1 MKEKSRRN
9 VRPAHSDTMGVLP
22 LRVVGSLEGINGNAF
37 ALMGYFQK
45 TAREQGFSKEWISTV
60 LEEAMSK
67 DYEHLVNTLRKH
79 MLEV

>member
-1 MKEKSRRN
+1 MEERR
-9 VRPAHSDTMGVLP
+9 VI
-22 LRVVGSLEGINGNAF
+22 GSLEGLNGNAF

-45 TAREQGFSKEWISTV
+45 TAREQGFSKEWISKV
-60 LEEAMSK
+60 LDEATSG